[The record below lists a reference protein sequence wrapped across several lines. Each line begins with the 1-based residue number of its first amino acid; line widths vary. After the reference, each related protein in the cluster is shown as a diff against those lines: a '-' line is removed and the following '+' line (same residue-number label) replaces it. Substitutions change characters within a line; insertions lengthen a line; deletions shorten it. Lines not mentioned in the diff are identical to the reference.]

1 MTAEVAG
8 ESGQSDKWIPCL
20 RDASQRQSME
30 IIRKETT
37 YRNRNAV
44 QTYPATSLAF
54 AGSRRHKSRPSMNIV
69 THAYR
74 PKRKRKAQGATIAG
88 PVIVTAKSK
97 RTLGRRPTWW
107 RPTNR
112 QKPAIVTARNPA
124 EAGLPTCRI
133 RRRRS
138 TSAEAMPP
146 LPRQFAGLGGPGRDL
161 PRPSG
166 TLILIWINADG
177 R

>member
-1 MTAEVAG
+1 
-8 ESGQSDKWIPCL
+8 
-20 RDASQRQSME
+20 ME

-97 RTLGRRPTWW
+97 RT
-107 RPTNR
+107 
-112 QKPAIVTARNPA
+112 
-124 EAGLPTCRI
+124 
-133 RRRRS
+133 
-138 TSAEAMPP
+138 
-146 LPRQFAGLGGPGRDL
+146 PRQAANVVAADEPTKAGDCHRSEPSRSRFADVPDTT
-161 PRPSG
+161 PEEH
-166 TLILIWINADG
+166 
-177 R
+177 